1 MTLHVVALDAELFKS
16 KYQSM
21 SNSVE
26 ESNEDSQEQ
35 VADLL
40 LNSCIEECQITSF
53 SGELNLPDGAMFDDW
68 AEAIPDFGTVKK
80 CMLFLK
86 QLQSQSNEST
96 PWFIAKSSQKVK
108 LSLPEELNQYSKDV
122 HACKFY
128 EILLSNLVTGQ
139 SAYSFIELSEFLE
152 LSSTNSCCIFSWVS

>member
-16 KYQSM
+16 KYESM
-21 SNSVE
+21 PNSVE
-26 ESNEDSQEQ
+26 QSHEGSQEQ

-40 LNSCIEECQITSF
+40 LNSCIEECQITTF
-53 SGELNLPDGAMFDDW
+53 SGDLIMPDGAMFDDW

-80 CMLFLK
+80 CMLFLT
-86 QLQSQSNEST
+86 QLQKQSDDSA
-96 PWFIAKSSQKVK
+96 PWFIAKSTQKVK
-108 LSLPEELNQYSKDV
+108 LSTPEELNQYSKDV

-139 SAYSFIELSEFLE
+139 SAYSFIELGEFLE
-152 LSSTNSCCIFSWVS
+152 LSSSNSCCIFSWIS